1 MAASRAWAGLQ
12 DPGQCLLKKRM
23 LKQIGLGVNNVEDEV
38 TYRMNCVKRMF
49 PNTVTSQE
57 IKRLKHEKDTEKMR
71 RIRKAIFKGVPMP
84 GIWHCERF
92 GIKTISNMQ
101 EVETHRNITSV
112 FNFRA
117 KQVNSLIHKKV
128 SKKTLVNG
136 VEIWK
141 GLTTQCKQHFKAKG
155 GSKTFVNNLYR
166 IDGFAKFIRIVDMP
180 DESIAFNN
188 FMERQ
193 QLWNTF
199 SLSYC
204 STCHA
209 EQGCSINEGLI
220 IFDSNTPYVNRYWM
234 YTALT
239 RCKDLS
245 ASQYFLIR
253 RSRVWR
259 SPNWSNTMTLSS
271 ITKLMDARSRAM
283 LLGGE
288 LQKTIVIVHGS
299 TKNLQSVQFF
309 NCFHCQ
315 KAFEFKLADG
325 SNVHSDLTFDKLDDS
340 LGHVKDNLVLSCK
353 YCSCCKSK

>member
-1 MAASRAWAGLQ
+1 MNQ
-12 DPGQCLLKKRM
+12 LKP
-23 LKQIGLGVNNVEDEV
+23 IIFGVNNVEDEI
-38 TYRMNCVKRMF
+38 TYRMGCVKRMF
-49 PNTVTSQE
+49 PSVVTLQE
-57 IKRLKHEKDTEKMR
+57 TKRLKHEKDKKNMR
-71 RIRKAIFKGVPMP
+71 RIKQAIFKGVP
-84 GIWHCERF
+84 IQEICEGF

-101 EVETHRNITSV
+101 EVETHRNISF

-128 SKKTLVNG
+128 SKHVAKEKTLVNG

-141 GLTTQCKQHFKAKG
+141 GLTIQCKQHFKAKD

-166 IDGFAKFIRIVDMP
+166 IGGISKFTKIVDMP
-180 DESIAFNN
+180 DEGIVFN
-188 FMERQ
+188 MERQ
-193 QLWNTF
+193 QLWKTF

-204 STCHA
+204 NTCHA

-259 SPNWSNTMTLSS
+259 SPN
-271 ITKLMDARSRAM
+271 
-283 LLGGE
+283 
-288 LQKTIVIVHGS
+288 
-299 TKNLQSVQFF
+299 
-309 NCFHCQ
+309 
-315 KAFEFKLADG
+315 
-325 SNVHSDLTFDKLDDS
+325 
-340 LGHVKDNLVLSCK
+340 
-353 YCSCCKSK
+353 